1 MYSRINSRYFC
12 GKAGDIF
19 HHKNVAVTHLNEIY
33 ADVNHRFPDKRIFL
47 PHENYT
53 RYIYTVS
60 HPITQYTV
68 CILYVYMQRP
78 IYNYIKLC
86 LRADIT
92 IYQVLT
98 DAGSNLFLP
107 QIQ

>member
-1 MYSRINSRYFC
+1 M
-12 GKAGDIF
+12 GKLAYIYDIF
-19 HHKNVAVTHLNEIY
+19 HHKNVAVTHLNKIY

-60 HPITQYTV
+60 HPITQYSMYTL
-68 CILYVYMQRP
+68 CTCSGP
-78 IYNYIKLC
+78 YNYIKLC

-98 DAGSNLFLP
+98 DPGSNLFLP